1 MNIKKLP
8 PDKELEKKI
17 KSDVEKKIKAEAEK
31 DDIMFGLGVFGIIGW
46 SISIPMLLGIFLGIY
61 LDKSFQ
67 MNFSWTLTLLFAG
80 IIVGCLNAWHWIKQ
94 KSERD

>member
-1 MNIKKLP
+1 MDKKKLP
-8 PDKELEKKI
+8 FEKELDEKI

-46 SISIPMLLGIFLGIY
+46 SVSVPILLGIFIGIY
-61 LDKSFQ
+61 LDKNFQ

-80 IIVGCLNAWHWIKQ
+80 VVVGCLNAWYWIKQ
-94 KSERD
+94 KSEED